1 MASLPEMRASEMFSI
16 ASLKWHAQR
25 AVRFA
30 LVSGM
35 GLVLDLALFLLLVRS
50 GVHPFVANMVS
61 SGAGLSFVYWSSVR
75 RIFRYHGRFIVPL
88 FAAYVSYHTCGTL
101 VVSELI
107 SLLIHAGV
115 PPALAKVGVL
125 PLTFS
130 ANYLF
135 MSWMTR
141 RRERWIST
149 H

>member
-1 MASLPEMRASEMFSI
+1 MASLPEMRALEMFSI

-35 GLVLDLALFLLLVRS
+35 GLALDLALFLLLVRS
-50 GVHPFVANMVS
+50 GVDPFAANVVS
-61 SGAGLSFVYWSSVR
+61 SGTGLTFVYWTSVR

-88 FAAYVSYHTCGTL
+88 FAAYLTYHVCGTL
-101 VVSELI
+101 VVSEVV
-107 SLLIHAGV
+107 SALIHAGV
-115 PPALAKVGVL
+115 PPLVAKVCVL
-125 PLTFS
+125 PATFS
-130 ANYLF
+130 ANYFF

-141 RRERWIST
+141 KRERWIST